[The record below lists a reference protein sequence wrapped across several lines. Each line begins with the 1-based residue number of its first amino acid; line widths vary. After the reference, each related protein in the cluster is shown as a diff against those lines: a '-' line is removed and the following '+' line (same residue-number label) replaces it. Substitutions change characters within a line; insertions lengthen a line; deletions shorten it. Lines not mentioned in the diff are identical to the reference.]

1 MKIILISDYEGLGKA
16 GELIDVKP
24 GFARN
29 KLIPNGSALRAS
41 KKNIALIEEKKKLL
55 ETSKMREDASLQEL
69 LKQISSS
76 FPNFQKKDISKTTDI
91 ILTEIKRALK
101 REERVEIR
109 GWGSLSIR
117 NQKSS
122 IRRNPKTGDK
132 VAVPAKKVIYWK
144 MSKEMFKKIN
154 NEKE

>member
-1 MKIILISDYEGLGKA
+1 MGV
-16 GELIDVKP
+16 VK
-24 GFARN
+24 
-29 KLIPNGSALRAS
+29 S
-41 KKNIALIEEKKKLL
+41 K
-55 ETSKMREDASLQEL
+55 L
-69 LKQISSS
+69 LKQISNS
-76 FPNFQKKDISKTTDI
+76 FPNFQKKDVAKITDI
-91 ILTEIKRALK
+91 ILSEIKKALK

-144 MSKEMFKKIN
+144 MSKEMFKKNN

>member
-1 MKIILISDYEGLGKA
+1 MGV
-16 GELIDVKP
+16 VK
-24 GFARN
+24 
-29 KLIPNGSALRAS
+29 S
-41 KKNIALIEEKKKLL
+41 K
-55 ETSKMREDASLQEL
+55 L
-69 LKQISSS
+69 LKQISNS
-76 FPNFQKKDISKTTDI
+76 FPNFQKKDVAKVTDI
-91 ILTEIKRALK
+91 ILSEIKRTLK

-109 GWGSLSIR
+109 GWVSLSIR

>member
-1 MKIILISDYEGLGKA
+1 MGV
-16 GELIDVKP
+16 VK
-24 GFARN
+24 
-29 KLIPNGSALRAS
+29 S
-41 KKNIALIEEKKKLL
+41 K
-55 ETSKMREDASLQEL
+55 L
-69 LKQISSS
+69 LKQISNS
-76 FPNFQKKDISKTTDI
+76 FPNFQKKDVAKITDI
-91 ILTEIKRALK
+91 ILSEIKRSLK

>member
-1 MKIILISDYEGLGKA
+1 LGV
-16 GELIDVKP
+16 VK
-24 GFARN
+24 
-29 KLIPNGSALRAS
+29 S
-41 KKNIALIEEKKKLL
+41 K
-55 ETSKMREDASLQEL
+55 L
-69 LKQISSS
+69 LKQISKS
-76 FPNFQKKDISKTTDI
+76 FPNFLKKDIEKVTNI
-91 ILTEIKRALK
+91 ILAEIKKTLK
-101 REERVEIR
+101 RGERIEIR
-109 GWGSLSIR
+109 GWGTLSTR

>member
-1 MKIILISDYEGLGKA
+1 MGVVKSKLLRQISD
-16 GELIDVKP
+16 
-24 GFARN
+24 
-29 KLIPNGSALRAS
+29 
-41 KKNIALIEEKKKLL
+41 
-55 ETSKMREDASLQEL
+55 
-69 LKQISSS
+69 S
-76 FPNFQKKDISKTTDI
+76 FPNFQKKDIEKITDI
-91 ILTEIKRALK
+91 ILVEIKRALK
-101 REERVEIR
+101 RGERVEIR